1 MKKYL
6 FTLILFY
13 IAFASFVYAEVPI
26 NTGFIPGQIWYSKE
40 PLIEGDTVKV
50 YTAIWNGDDNSLSAK
65 VTFYDK
71 NVVLGTRDIIIPSG
85 EMKDVSVSWQVTA
98 GDHSISAKIVSS
110 NISSL
115 GKSEQVSLSR
125 SSTKEDSQFVKVLL
139 KTGDGTIAS
148 TSDIVKSQV
157 GDVSSTISSVLPD
170 SISTPISE
178 TLNNIDDFR
187 DTTSNKIDVV
197 KKETQKV
204 IDSYNLKGDVTK
216 TDKAKTLSASELK
229 EQSKINTIDKPLS
242 YIKLFFLSIIS
253 FIFSNKIVFYGL
265 IILISF
271 FIIRFIYRKI
281 RNR

>member
-13 IAFASFVYAEVPI
+13 VAFASFVYAEVPI

-50 YTAIWNGDDNSLSAK
+50 YTAIWNGDSDPLSTK

-71 NVVLGTRDIIIPSG
+71 NVVLGSRDIVVSSG

-110 NISSL
+110 NISSN
-115 GKSEQVSLSR
+115 GKSEQVTLDR

-139 KTGDGTIAS
+139 KNSDGAPAS
-148 TSDIVKSQV
+148 TSDIVNSQI
-157 GDVSSTISSVLPD
+157 GDVSSTINNILPN
-170 SISTPISE
+170 SIASPISE
-178 TLNNIDDFR
+178 TLNNIDSFR
-187 DTTSNKIDVV
+187 NTTSDKIDSI
-197 KKETQKV
+197 KKDTQKV
-204 IDSYNLKGDVTK
+204 IDSYNLKGDVVK
-216 TDKAKTLSASELK
+216 TDKAKALSASDLK
-229 EQSKINTIDKPLS
+229 EQSKINTIDKPLG
-242 YIKLFFLSIIS
+242 YVKLFFFSILS
-253 FIFSNKIVFYGL
+253 FIFGYKIIFYSL

-281 RNR
+281 RNK